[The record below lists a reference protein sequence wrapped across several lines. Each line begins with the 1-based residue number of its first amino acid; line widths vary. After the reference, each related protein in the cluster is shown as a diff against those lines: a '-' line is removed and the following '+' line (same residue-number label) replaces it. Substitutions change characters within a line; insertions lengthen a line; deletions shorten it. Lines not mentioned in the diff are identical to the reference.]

1 MSQLSIFPVSLRPP
15 YPDASIQRPFQLLRQ
30 HQVLPQLM
38 PQVLLQQ
45 LLLQHQGQMT
55 AMALSGPLGSIDGD
69 QEILVPPKL
78 SVDGQVGGE
87 ALQAQQK
94 DQLCDQVQD
103 KGVDQVQLKDHHQ
116 LLAP

>member
-1 MSQLSIFPVSLRPP
+1 
-15 YPDASIQRPFQLLRQ
+15 
-30 HQVLPQLM
+30 M

-103 KGVDQVQLKDHHQ
+103 EGVDQVQLKDHQQ
-116 LLAP
+116 LPAP

>member
-1 MSQLSIFPVSLRPP
+1 M
-15 YPDASIQRPFQLLRQ
+15 
-30 HQVLPQLM
+30 
-38 PQVLLQQ
+38 
-45 LLLQHQGQMT
+45 MT

-103 KGVDQVQLKDHHQ
+103 EGVDQVQLKDHQQ
-116 LLAP
+116 LLAS

>member
-1 MSQLSIFPVSLRPP
+1 MTSKEKEDP
-15 YPDASIQRPFQLLRQ
+15 
-30 HQVLPQLM
+30 M
-38 PQVLLQQ
+38 
-45 LLLQHQGQMT
+45 MT

-103 KGVDQVQLKDHHQ
+103 EGVDQVQLKDHQQ